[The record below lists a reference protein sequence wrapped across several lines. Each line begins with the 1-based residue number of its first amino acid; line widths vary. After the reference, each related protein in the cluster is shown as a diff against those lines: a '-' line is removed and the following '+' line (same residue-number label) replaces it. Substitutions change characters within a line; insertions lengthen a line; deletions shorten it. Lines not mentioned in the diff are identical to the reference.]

1 MLFQMNTDKWIKKC
15 GKRFAFE
22 WFVCAEDER
31 YFKLSKHYTDEKC
44 KKITTLAATNAVI
57 TGLLVVLFVVSLY
70 RFKD

>member
-1 MLFQMNTDKWIKKC
+1 MVDTDKWIKKC

-57 TGLLVVLFVVSLY
+57 TGVLFVWFIISLY